1 MSEKNKEIV
10 REFMKHFSAGDMK
23 TALGLMADSA
33 TWWIAGSF
41 PLSGTKS
48 KAEFAALL
56 EQLGGVLPEGVRL
69 TPKAFTAEGD
79 RVAVEAESFAR
90 HSNGKIYQN
99 QYHFLF
105 EVRDGKI
112 EAVRE
117 YMDTM
122 HTNDVFCT

>member
-1 MSEKNKEIV
+1 MSEKNKDVV
-10 REFMKHFSAGDMK
+10 REFMKRFSAGDTK
-23 TALGLMADSA
+23 GALALMADNS
-33 TWWIAGSF
+33 TWWVAGSF

-56 EQLGGVLPEGVRL
+56 EQVGDAMPEGIRL

-79 RVAVEAESFAR
+79 RVAVETESFAR
-90 HSNGKIYQN
+90 HKNGKTYQN

-112 EAVRE
+112 QAVRE
-117 YMDTM
+117 YLDTM
-122 HTNDVFCT
+122 HANDVLCT